1 MLPKVAIIYLSYNS
15 KKYLD
20 EVFLSLDK
28 LDYPRDRLEIIFVDN
43 VSTDGTR
50 EYLSGVDGITY
61 FPNNENTGF
70 AEGNNLAIR
79 YAISKGI
86 DYVYLHNPDLRL
98 HPQAIKEAV
107 MMAESDEKIGSV
119 QSFMK
124 LWKDEGTIN
133 STGGMV
139 HFLGFGFVR
148 DNGSRVDN
156 IVPTFR
162 DGEEITY
169 ASGAAVLFRTSALK
183 NVGLLDSHLWMYHED
198 LELGWRLRLA
208 GYKNVLALKSHAYHD
223 YEFSRSI
230 KKFYWM
236 ERNRFLVHASHLK
249 LPTLVILSPFFLG
262 MEVALIPFAIKGGW
276 LKEKMKTYKALLHPK
291 TWKYLRRKRKESKR
305 LRKISDK
312 EIVSMFTA
320 KVEHQETSSILVT
333 HVGNPLL
340 SSAWFVIKRII
351 IW

>member
-20 EVFLSLDK
+20 EVFLHLDK
-28 LDYPRDRLEIIFVDN
+28 INYPKDRLEIIFVDN

-50 EYLSGVDGITY
+50 EYLSKVDDITY

-79 YAISKGI
+79 HAILSGA
-86 DYVYLHNPDLRL
+86 DYVYLHNPDLL
-98 HPQAIKEAV
+98 LTPDSLLEAV
-107 MMAESDEKIGSV
+107 KLAEGDKKIGSV

-124 LWKDEGTIN
+124 LEKHKDTIN

-139 HFLGFGFVR
+139 HFLGFGYVSE
-148 DNGSRVDN
+148 NGTKVDN
-156 IVPTFR
+156 TKAQ
-162 DGEEITY
+162 DGQEITY
-169 ASGAAVLFRTSALK
+169 SSGAAVLYRTSVLK
-183 NVGLLDSHLWMYHED
+183 KVGLLDSYLWMYHED
-198 LELGWRLRLA
+198 LELGWRIRLA
-208 GYKNVLALKSHAYHD
+208 GYKNVLAKKSVVFHD

-249 LPTLVILSPFFLG
+249 IPTLILLAPFFLI
-262 MEVALIPFAIKGGW
+262 MEIALLPFAIKGGW
-276 LKEKMKTYKALLHPK
+276 LKEKIITYRGLISFGSL
-291 TWKYLRRKRKESKR
+291 KYIYKKRRESKK
-305 LRKISDK
+305 LRKVSDK
-312 EIVSMFTA
+312 KIVSLFTA
-320 KVEHQETSSILVT
+320 KIEHQETSNIIVTKIGNPMLSLTWSIL
-333 HVGNPLL
+333 
-340 SSAWFVIKRII
+340 KKII